1 MLSVYY
7 EKLKFGWEVDF
18 MKRFDFPNGLKIK
31 RIEPMVLRLGP
42 EPAPGPG
49 WATSNVRI
57 ETEEGIIGWGEAGVR
72 FVAPVCAAIE
82 SYGQEMVGR
91 SAWEVGRLLWLDS
104 RTREGSPADYTHG
117 SVTQAARSALDIALW
132 DIIGK
137 KLNVPVYALLGGK
150 VHERVRIYGH
160 PFNANPDFDN
170 PESFKEWTQRL
181 VETGIIAG
189 KLDPFRASM
198 RPDSYGDVREL
209 STEQLEFATNV
220 IQAIREGGG
229 SKFTIMV
236 ECHARFNVATAIRIA
251 EAMKPFNPFWIEEPV
266 PPGNVSAMREV
277 QRATNIP
284 IATGERIRSTE
295 EYVPLL
301 TTHACRILQPDIGHM
316 GGITNLKKV
325 ADMAD
330 NFYVSIA
337 PHGPFGPV
345 MVMASAHVAATI
357 PNFLIQETTVGTL
370 KAFKELVVGYEYD
383 PQYIDLPEAPGLG
396 LEISDEFVRE
406 RRITND

>member
-1 MLSVYY
+1 
-7 EKLKFGWEVDF
+7 
-18 MKRFDFPNGLKIK
+18 
-31 RIEPMVLRLGP
+31 
-42 EPAPGPG
+42 
-49 WATSNVRI
+49 
-57 ETEEGIIGWGEAGVR
+57 
-72 FVAPVCAAIE
+72 
-82 SYGQEMVGR
+82 
-91 SAWEVGRLLWLDS
+91 
-104 RTREGSPADYTHG
+104 
-117 SVTQAARSALDIALW
+117 
-132 DIIGK
+132 
-137 KLNVPVYALLGGK
+137 
-150 VHERVRIYGH
+150 
-160 PFNANPDFDN
+160 
-170 PESFKEWTQRL
+170 
-181 VETGIIAG
+181 
-189 KLDPFRASM
+189 M

-266 PPGNVSAMREV
+266 PPGNASAMREV
-277 QRATNIP
+277 QRATSIP

-301 TTHACRILQPDIGHM
+301 TAHACRILQPDIGHM

-406 RRITND
+406 RRIPND

>member
-1 MLSVYY
+1 MEQFYST
-7 EKLKFGWEVDF
+7 
-18 MKRFDFPNGLKIK
+18 NGLKIK
-31 RIEPMVLRLGP
+31 RIEPMVLYLESIHPPRP
-42 EPAPGPG
+42 WNTPH
-49 WATSNVRI
+49 VRI

-72 FVAPVCAAIE
+72 FAAPVCAAIE
-82 SYGQEMVGR
+82 SYAATYGQEMVGR
-91 SAWEVGRLLWLDS
+91 SAWELGRLLWLDS
-104 RTREGSPADYTHG
+104 RNREGSPIDYTHG
-117 SVTQAARSALDIALW
+117 SVTQAARSAIDIALW

-150 VHERVRIYGH
+150 VHERVRIYHH
-160 PFNANPDFDN
+160 PFDANPDFDN
-170 PESFKEWTQRL
+170 PESFKEWTQQL
-181 VETGIIAG
+181 VETGITAG
-189 KLDPFRASM
+189 KLNPFRASM
-198 RPDSYGDVREL
+198 RPDSYGDLREL
-209 STEQLEFATNV
+209 SIEQLEFATNV

-284 IATGERIRSTE
+284 IATGERIHNTE
-295 EYVPLL
+295 EYVSLL
-301 TTHACRILQPDIGHM
+301 TEHACRILQPDIGHM

-325 ADMAD
+325 T
-330 NFYVSIA
+330 
-337 PHGPFGPV
+337 
-345 MVMASAHVAATI
+345 VMASAHVAATI

-370 KAFKELVVGYEYD
+370 KAFKELVAGYEYD

-406 RRITND
+406 RRVNND